1 MVRWIGAS
9 RPVISALLVASGH
22 SVCKFKTRQQQMNI
36 ELLCSLM
43 KIFIQ
48 VKLLSSLTSC
58 THNTPKESRLRPDI
72 YSPAKKP
79 LFGKPH
85 EQSSYSVC
93 STAVCALDADRQ
105 LYFARF
111 CLGRMFVYSLD
122 GDASFCHESEALT
135 EVSGSGK

>member
-1 MVRWIGAS
+1 
-9 RPVISALLVASGH
+9 L
-22 SVCKFKTRQQQMNI
+22 
-36 ELLCSLM
+36 
-43 KIFIQ
+43 
-48 VKLLSSLTSC
+48 LLSDENIYSSKAAFI
-58 THNTPKESRLRPDI
+58 THIMHTQHAKGEPPAPRYI

-93 STAVCALDADRQ
+93 TVCALDADRQ